1 MATGAQS
8 EKGYGIPRRDPGNNP
23 STMGIQMSDYDIWRL
38 QTPEEFFGAVELTC
52 EECGDDFDSYDPD
65 RTQCQD
71 CDE

>member
-1 MATGAQS
+1 
-8 EKGYGIPRRDPGNNP
+8 
-23 STMGIQMSDYDIWRL
+23 MGIQMSDYDIWRL